1 MNTGQMMLAAGG
13 LILLGTIFLSVNR
26 TFGNS
31 SSVLISTKLDVLAVS
46 LAASIIE
53 DATSKAFDANTV
65 ENAIDDLDSLSQTSA
80 LGPKPG
86 VEVYPNFN
94 DFDDYNGLSI
104 VDSTTIEG
112 MIFNV
117 NCDVKYVNENDAELV
132 STTPT
137 WHKRITVRVSSDAMI
152 DTVTISTVNS
162 YFYFR

>member
-1 MNTGQMMLAAGG
+1 MLAAGG